1 VTAGQIDSIWIDKN
15 GRLYMIDWK
24 RSRKP
29 LLAHA
34 SASYGRMGSGPLAHV
49 PDSAYF
55 RYALQQNLYAL
66 LLEQRHGLRC
76 DGGLYLLRLHAELG
90 EGAYE
95 MVQCPDMRAEAMAL
109 LELEH
114 ARLLAEST
122 AAADAGVG
130 ASRSPRPRA
139 TVAALVL
146 DVETAD
152 WLEQEPAAR
161 REARRARG
169 DLTEQCKGHQHVGP
183 FGHVAWVQP
192 WETEYQRIIQLGWC
206 TLDAAGAILERREVM
221 VRSGV
226 LVAPKATAYH
236 HITNEMLAA
245 SGIPLESALGHLSDA
260 LHTLEAD
267 GGVLVGHNLTF
278 DAAILLHE
286 YNRIGDYGG
295 AQRLARLATAGRCT
309 MNMARSAQTLPIKV
323 HRPSM
328 EWVCERLGEAMPDPA
343 GGFRRHSALYDAEQ
357 TARLYR
363 KLVRMLAAGE
373 KIYAHLPAGAPPA
386 ADSVDAPTYLDYRM
400 PSDRRDEV
408 RRLGACWDAV
418 RSRYYVPAGV
428 GLVAFEGWR
437 ERPPRREG

>member
-1 VTAGQIDSIWIDKN
+1 
-15 GRLYMIDWK
+15 M
-24 RSRKP
+24 
-29 LLAHA
+29 
-34 SASYGRMGSGPLAHV
+34 
-49 PDSAYF
+49 
-55 RYALQQNLYAL
+55 
-66 LLEQRHGLRC
+66 
-76 DGGLYLLRLHAELG
+76 
-90 EGAYE
+90 
-95 MVQCPDMRAEAMAL
+95 
-109 LELEH
+109 
-114 ARLLAEST
+114 
-122 AAADAGVG
+122 
-130 ASRSPRPRA
+130 
-139 TVAALVL
+139 
-146 DVETAD
+146 
-152 WLEQEPAAR
+152 
-161 REARRARG
+161 
-169 DLTEQCKGHQHVGP
+169 
-183 FGHVAWVQP
+183 
-192 WETEYQRIIQLGWC
+192 
-206 TLDAAGAILERREVM
+206 
-221 VRSGV
+221 

-236 HITNEMLAA
+236 HITDEMLAA

-286 YNRIGDYGG
+286 YGRIGDYGG

-373 KIYAHLPAGAPPA
+373 KIYAHLPAGATPA

-408 RRLGACWDAV
+408 RRLGACWDAI

-437 ERPPRREG
+437 ERPPKS